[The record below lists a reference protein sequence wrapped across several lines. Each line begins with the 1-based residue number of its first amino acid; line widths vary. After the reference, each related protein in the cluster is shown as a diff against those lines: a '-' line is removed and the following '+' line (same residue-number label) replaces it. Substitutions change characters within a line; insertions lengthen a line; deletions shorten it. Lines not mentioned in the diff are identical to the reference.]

1 MFSANAA
8 PAREKNPLALSA
20 KRGQNEALN
29 VTSEDMRTAHRS
41 ASSANQRGSQLIRF
55 SSIKGPSAMRNLA
68 KLIRI
73 EPAFD
78 DPDMIRALFK
88 RHAPYRTIAEY
99 IPRKPEQPAFPYF
112 RGNWAIGGEPL
123 VDGAETILHNH
134 RFIDAAREL
143 FGSSTI
149 RPTFIVVNLNGP
161 MPAGPIHVDVP
172 TFRGATREQYPL
184 AWLIAMGRSELFERW
199 RVIQAGAVS
208 WFYNGSGGNFE
219 YWPEGLGGP
228 MQAEQPPFHNVA
240 IMADNDRM
248 YHRIGRV
255 GTPNAPLPQM
265 TDAAE
270 LCAVGGDTWA
280 IVENDEVRATYP
292 FNAVRLSLVW
302 KADLDPE
309 GNSEA
314 LDLDRVMSIFITDL
328 RKRKVDFRVPTDPP
342 ADKRWIATLDRAYG
356 TGPDA
361 ADPKER
367 NED

>member
-1 MFSANAA
+1 M
-8 PAREKNPLALSA
+8 
-20 KRGQNEALN
+20 Q
-29 VTSEDMRTAHRS
+29 
-41 ASSANQRGSQLIRF
+41 
-55 SSIKGPSAMRNLA
+55 NLA

-78 DPDMIRALFK
+78 YPDLVQALFD

-99 IPRKPEQPAFPYF
+99 IPRKPGQPAVPYF
-112 RGNWAIGGEPL
+112 RGNWAVGGKPL

-149 RPTFIVVNLNGP
+149 RPMLVVVNLNAP

-184 AWLIAMGRSELFERW
+184 GWLIAMGRSDLFERW

-208 WFYNGSGGNFE
+208 WFYDGPHGNFE
-219 YWPEGLGGP
+219 YWPEGLDGP
-228 MQAEQPPFHNVA
+228 ILTEQSPFRNVA
-240 IMADNDRM
+240 IMADNDRL

-255 GTPNAPLPQM
+255 GVPNAPLPSM

-270 LCAVGGDTWA
+270 LRAVGGDTWA
-280 IVENDEVRATYP
+280 IVENGEVRATYP
-292 FNAVRLSLVW
+292 FSAVRLSVVW
-302 KADLDPE
+302 KANLEPE
-309 GNSEA
+309 ATSES
-314 LDLDRVMSIFITDL
+314 LNLDRVMSIFIADL
-328 RKRKVDFRVPTDPP
+328 RKRRVDFRVPGDPLS
-342 ADKRWIATLDRAYG
+342 DKAWIATLDSAYG
-356 TGPDA
+356 TVPDL
-361 ADPKER
+361 ADPKDR